1 MDEFLAQLHIVLP
14 VLGVNAIRVR
24 PVVATTI
31 RDQASAE
38 SPTFTLREPNAG
50 VDASAQ
56 QIDGEFTVLANST
69 GVAEWSRTGGAEST
83 KKSYAAYRAQH
94 ERLVDEGVIAVED
107 GVGRFTRDHVF
118 SSPSTAGAIVVGRSC
133 NGRKEW
139 VSTEGQTFG
148 VWEAR
153 DVP

>member
-1 MDEFLAQLHIVLP
+1 MTTTKQRKKTRPTRRHQTNGSP
-14 VLGVNAIRVR
+14 V
-24 PVVATTI
+24 T
-31 RDQASAE
+31 
-38 SPTFTLREPNAG
+38 
-50 VDASAQ
+50 
-56 QIDGEFTVLANST
+56 
-69 GVAEWSRTGGAEST
+69 
-83 KKSYAAYRAQH
+83 
-94 ERLVDEGVIAVED
+94 DEGVIAVED
-107 GVGRFTRDHVF
+107 GVGRITRDHVF